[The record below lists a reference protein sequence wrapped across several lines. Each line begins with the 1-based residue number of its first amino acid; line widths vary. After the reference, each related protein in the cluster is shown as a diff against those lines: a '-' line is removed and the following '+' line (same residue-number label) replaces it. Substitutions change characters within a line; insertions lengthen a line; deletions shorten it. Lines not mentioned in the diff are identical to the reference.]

1 MTIKLF
7 CDHSPG
13 LVNLMHARQVPL
25 DGVEFTPFSS
35 PKQIEALRADY
46 PGLPFQFHA
55 SNVGRVPFFLRK
67 LARYNQVCSESAWVS
82 IHLSLVPSLILFCAF
97 RLGVGLPMAAPRH
110 LESRFIRQVRRL
122 AARISLPLIL
132 ENMPATPLLNNGF
145 ESAPATIR
153 RVLSVLNTGLL
164 LDLAHAQ
171 VAAAFQ
177 KMSIENYLLGLPL
190 ERVREIHISG
200 VREIDGVLR
209 DAHESLRETDYELL
223 AWVLRRTKPEMVT
236 LEYFRDDLAALKEM
250 LNRLHQCREVYSSTE

>member
-7 CDHSPG
+7 CDHSPS
-13 LVNLMHARQVPL
+13 LVNLIHSRQVPL

-55 SNVGRVPFFLRK
+55 SNVGRVPFSLRN
-67 LARYNQVCSESAWVS
+67 LDRYNRVCSESAWVS
-82 IHLSLVPSLILFCAF
+82 IHLSLVPSLTLFCAF
-97 RLGVGLPMAAPRH
+97 RLGLKLPMAAPQR
-110 LESRFIRQVRRL
+110 LESRFIRQVRWL
-122 AARISLPLIL
+122 AARINLPLIL

-153 RVLSVLNTGLL
+153 RVLSVLNTDLL

-177 KMSIENYLLGLPL
+177 KMSIETYLLGLPL
-190 ERVREIHISG
+190 ERVREIHVSG
-200 VREIDGVLR
+200 VREMEGVLR
-209 DAHESLRETDYELL
+209 DAHEPLREADYELL

-236 LEYFRDDLAALKEM
+236 LEYFRDNQAALKEM
-250 LNRLHQCREVYSSTE
+250 LIRLRQCLEVYSSAE

>member
-13 LVNLMHARQVPL
+13 LVDLFRARQIPL
-25 DGVEFTPFSS
+25 DGIEFNPFNS
-35 PKQIEALRADY
+35 PEQIEALRADY

-55 SNVGRVPFFLRK
+55 SNVGRAPFSLRK
-67 LARYNQVCSESAWVS
+67 LDRYNQVCPESAWVS
-82 IHLSLVPSLILFCAF
+82 IHLSLVPSLTFFSAF
-97 RLGVGLPMAAPRH
+97 RLGVKLPMAAPH
-110 LESRFIRQVRRL
+110 QLERRFIRQVKRL
-122 AARISLPLIL
+122 VPRLSLPLIL

-153 RVLSVLNTGLL
+153 RVVSILNTDLL

-177 KMSIENYLLGLPL
+177 KLSIEAYLLGLPL
-190 ERVREIHISG
+190 ERVREIHVSG
-200 VREIDGVLR
+200 VREVDGVLR
-209 DAHESLRETDYELL
+209 DAHEPLREADYDLL

-236 LEYFRDDLAALKEM
+236 LEYFRDDQPVLKEM
-250 LNRLHQCREVYSSTE
+250 LIRLRQALDVYATPE